1 LVQTLGVPILA
12 EITPSKPDA
21 GNAAEGKRIFSIHWI
36 SSLKF
41 NNNNS
46 GMEIKLNNQ
55 IKTFPEQCT
64 VQQLLDEVVP
74 EKQKGI
80 AVAVNS
86 SVIPK
91 TNWSLHFLKNKDEV
105 LIIKATQ
112 GG

>member
-1 LVQTLGVPILA
+1 
-12 EITPSKPDA
+12 
-21 GNAAEGKRIFSIHWI
+21 
-36 SSLKF
+36 
-41 NNNNS
+41 
-46 GMEIKLNNQ
+46 MEIKLNN
-55 IKTFPEQCT
+55 IVKIFPEQCS
-64 VQQLLDEVVP
+64 VQQLLDEIIP

-91 TNWSLHFLKNKDEV
+91 INWQNQFLKQNDEV

>member
-1 LVQTLGVPILA
+1 
-12 EITPSKPDA
+12 
-21 GNAAEGKRIFSIHWI
+21 
-36 SSLKF
+36 
-41 NNNNS
+41 
-46 GMEIKLNNQ
+46 
-55 IKTFPEQCT
+55 
-64 VQQLLDEVVP
+64 LLDEVIP

-91 TNWSLHFLKNKDEV
+91 TNWDHHFLANCDEV

>member
-1 LVQTLGVPILA
+1 
-12 EITPSKPDA
+12 
-21 GNAAEGKRIFSIHWI
+21 
-36 SSLKF
+36 
-41 NNNNS
+41 
-46 GMEIKLNNQ
+46 MEIKLNNQ
-55 IKTFPEQCT
+55 IKTFPEQST
-64 VQQLLDEVVP
+64 VQQLLDEVIP

-91 TNWSLHFLKNKDEV
+91 MNWSHHFLKNDDEV